1 MFHPLV
7 GFTFKQL
14 PVRIMGVCFC
24 VLCPLKSLQD
34 TLLWWRWAQIFTS
47 AASASSSIIISRSFS
62 PISKMDAPYPALTH
76 QPPLQR
82 QFLQVKTPYI
92 VVSLHAKK
100 KNGFTVMHWL
110 HVIILVLHRFQ
121 RRVCLRGN
129 LPDLRHERC
138 QKDSDQS
145 AENTF
150 QKIKTFADFKETHLL
165 FLRSVPLAVLWLLT
179 HSFLLVLRS
188 EERAG
193 LPVPGQGPCD

>member
-14 PVRIMGVCFC
+14 PVRIMGFCFC

-62 PISKMDAPYPALTH
+62 HISKMDAPYPALTH
-76 QPPLQR
+76 QPPLQ
-82 QFLQVKTPYI
+82 QQQLLQVKHHI
-92 VVSLHAKK
+92 LLSACICKK
-100 KNGFTVMHWL
+100 HGFTVMHWL

-129 LPDLRHERC
+129 LPDLRYERC

-145 AENTF
+145 AENAF

-179 HSFLLVLRS
+179 HSFLLVLPS

-193 LPVPGQGPCD
+193 LPVPGQGPCY

>member
-100 KNGFTVMHWL
+100 KWIYSHALTTRHHSCPAQIPAPSLSSRKPTRPASWEVSK
-110 HVIILVLHRFQ
+110 RFWPK
-121 RRVCLRGN
+121 RRKH
-129 LPDLRHERC
+129 LP
-138 QKDSDQS
+138 K
-145 AENTF
+145 N
-150 QKIKTFADFKETHLL
+150 
-165 FLRSVPLAVLWLLT
+165 
-179 HSFLLVLRS
+179 
-188 EERAG
+188 
-193 LPVPGQGPCD
+193 